1 MKLQS
6 LSLIFFK
13 NHSDFKWEGV
23 DDVVAIAGLNGAGK
37 TSILDAIHFLCVGK
51 SYFAS
56 TDVQCIQNDALQSGI
71 IAKLKTDKLTDLKI
85 KLKRGGRKVIERDG
99 VPYKKMLE
107 HIGQFLAVVIAPSDI
122 ELVYGSNEK
131 RRSFINQILCQ
142 VDGGHLIDLMTY
154 NKLLDHR
161 NKHLKQDMIDDAL
174 IQTLDTQI
182 APLAQ
187 AIYAKR
193 ETFLSEF
200 SAVFANEYHRIS
212 GERER
217 IILHY
222 TSQLQSNSY
231 LDVAA
236 HCRSKDLVLQRSNGG
251 VHKDELELEL
261 GGLNLRKYGSQ
272 GQIKSSLIALKL
284 AEYKYLQKHTSK
296 NPFLLLDDIFEKI
309 DEERAQVLTQ
319 IIKNDNFGQI
329 FITDTNE
336 HRLTAFCEAIG
347 KPYTTLLLA

>member
-1 MKLQS
+1 M
-6 LSLIFFK
+6 
-13 NHSDFKWEGV
+13 
-23 DDVVAIAGLNGAGK
+23 
-37 TSILDAIHFLCVGK
+37 
-51 SYFAS
+51 
-56 TDVQCIQNDALQSGI
+56 
-71 IAKLKTDKLTDLKI
+71 
-85 KLKRGGRKVIERDG
+85 
-99 VPYKKMLE
+99 
-107 HIGQFLAVVIAPSDI
+107 
-122 ELVYGSNEK
+122 
-131 RRSFINQILCQ
+131 
-142 VDGGHLIDLMTY
+142 DLMTY

-236 HCRSKDLVLQRSNGG
+236 HCRSKDMILQRSNGG
-251 VHKDELELEL
+251 IHKDELELEL

>member
-23 DDVVAIAGLNGAGK
+23 DDVIAIAGLNGAGK

-51 SYFAS
+51 SYFTA
-56 TDVQCIQNDALQSGI
+56 TDLQCIQNDALQSGI
-71 IAKLKTDKLTDLKI
+71 IAKLQTEKLTDLKI

-99 VPYKKMLE
+99 VPYKKMVE
-107 HIGQFLAVVIAPSDI
+107 HIGQFLAVVIAPGDI
-122 ELVYGSNEK
+122 ELVYGANEK

-161 NKHLKQDMIDDAL
+161 NKHLKQDVIDDAL

-187 AIYAKR
+187 AIYTKR
-193 ETFLSEF
+193 ETFLGEF
-200 SAVFANEYHRIS
+200 SAVFADEYHRIS
-212 GERER
+212 GEREHVV
-217 IILHY
+217 LHY
-222 TSQLQSNSY
+222 MSQLQSNSY

-251 VHKDELELEL
+251 IHKDELELEL
-261 GGLNLRKYGSQ
+261 GGLSLRKYGSQ

-284 AEYKYLQKHTSK
+284 AEYKYLQKQTSK

-336 HRLTAFCEAIG
+336 LRLTAFCEAIG